1 MYFNISITIIMP
13 NISSFHHFYL
23 NFHLFHHFSP
33 FYLSYFSH
41 GSHPNYFLDDTSY
54 IFPFSHLTK
63 PYTILTF
70 LILIVLFI
78 TFLSTSSLLNLLAR
92 PIRLI
97 HPSPHPF
104 IHHKVLIHLIRL
116 ILSFWSILSIR
127 STRPSSRL
135 YSFINLKI
143 LILLI
148 CPTPL
153 NLLIILI
160 DHILPIRP
168 TPLNLLILLI
178 DLILP
183 IRPTSLN
190 LPIILIDHILPIR
203 PTSLNPSVPR

>member
-1 MYFNISITIIMP
+1 MYFNISITIIIP
-13 NISSFHHFYL
+13 NLSSFHHFYL

-41 GSHPNYFLDDTSY
+41 LSHPNYFLDYTSY

-63 PYTILTF
+63 PYTIITF

-78 TFLSTSSLLNLLAR
+78 TFQSTSSLLNLLAR

-97 HPSPHPF
+97 HPSLHPF

-135 YSFINLKI
+135 YFIINLKI

-148 CPTPL
+148 RPTPL
-153 NLLIILI
+153 NLLIIL
-160 DHILPIRP
+160 
-168 TPLNLLILLI
+168 T
-178 DLILP
+178 
-183 IRPTSLN
+183 
-190 LPIILIDHILPIR
+190 DHILPIR
-203 PTSLNPSVPR
+203 PTSNQPSYSSNRSHSSYPSHSTLPFYSSNRSDPSYPSHSNSTFLFF